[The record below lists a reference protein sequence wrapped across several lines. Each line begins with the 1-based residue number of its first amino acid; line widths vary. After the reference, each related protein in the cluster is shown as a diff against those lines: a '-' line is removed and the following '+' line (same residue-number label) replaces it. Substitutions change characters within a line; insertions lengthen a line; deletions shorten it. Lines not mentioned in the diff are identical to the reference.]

1 MLFFVTHRS
10 KSLSE
15 ASSIQRMLIMC
26 SMELCNAY
34 LIFIVLC
41 YSFIFLL
48 IAHYVLLHILTQI
61 IQLLVHLLSVLLN
74 VLHMWRRSRR
84 SGARTRRQEVS
95 RSCVLLFLTFNC
107 EEWRVILHLASLI
120 LCLALVRLPLIKVL

>member
-1 MLFFVTHRS
+1 
-10 KSLSE
+10 
-15 ASSIQRMLIMC
+15 MLIMC
-26 SMELCNAY
+26 SMELRNAY
-34 LIFIVLC
+34 LICIV
-41 YSFIFLL
+41 IFLL
-48 IAHYVLLHILTQI
+48 IAHYILLHIRTQI

-74 VLHMWRRSRR
+74 VVHMWRRSQRP
-84 SGARTRRQEVS
+84 GARTRRQEVS